1 MDGIEVV
8 HSHHRPVIDGQGIE
22 VVPDSEKEV
31 SQNND
36 PIYVSGPNRPG
47 DSAEYDLKN
56 PNKTICGLKPTVFW
70 TLLAI
75 ALLVVIGAAVGG
87 GVGGTLANRH
97 TSEPSTTNG
106 SSSSTSST
114 FLTISTTS
122 TTSTTA
128 TTKTAS
134 TASSAP
140 VTSGTTGVAANPCPG
155 KNLTTVTGSD
165 GSIFTLLCAVD
176 WPRGEPASSGN
187 GTVKDLTRTTR
198 YTLQS
203 CISDCVDWNKD
214 SSNDSTCKGI
224 IYTAN
229 LTAAYD
235 GGQDGNCFLK
245 NSVGVYY
252 PNSNTSMAAGML
264 GA

>member
-1 MDGIEVV
+1 M
-8 HSHHRPVIDGQGIE
+8 HS
-22 VVPDSEKEV
+22 SF
-31 SQNND
+31 S
-36 PIYVSGPNRPG
+36 
-47 DSAEYDLKN
+47 
-56 PNKTICGLKPTVFW
+56 
-70 TLLAI
+70 
-75 ALLVVIGAAVGG
+75 
-87 GVGGTLANRH
+87 
-97 TSEPSTTNG
+97 

-114 FLTISTTS
+114 SSTISTSTSSKSTTTHTAS
-122 TTSTTA
+122 TTS
-128 TTKTAS
+128 
-134 TASSAP
+134 SAP
-140 VTSGTTGVAANPCPG
+140 ITSGTTGIAANPCPG

-187 GTVKDLTRTTR
+187 GTVKDLTRSTR

-203 CISDCVDWNKD
+203 CIADCVDWNKD
-214 SSNDSTCKGI
+214 DSNDSTCKGI

-229 LTAAYD
+229 LTAAYN

-245 NSVGVYY
+245 STVGVYY